1 MQASQPPQLRPIDQ
15 FLVAEAERVQ
25 LGDAH
30 AAGIEFGVVLGDQ
43 HLAVAFEA
51 AGIVDQLVNPLPNF
65 HRADRERDLGDMP
78 RELTNAAGI
87 HP

>member
-1 MQASQPPQLRPIDQ
+1 
-15 FLVAEAERVQ
+15 VGEAECVQ
-25 LGDAH
+25 LGDAR

-43 HLAVAFEA
+43 HLAVTFEA
-51 AGIVDQLVNPLPNF
+51 AGIVDQLFNALPNF

-78 RELTNAAGI
+78 GELADAAGI